1 MTPLTDNQRAW
12 LALARVPG
20 LGNAD
25 VIRITARLGNAQ
37 AVVEATD
44 GGLRRAGLN
53 GSQVT
58 ALRRPDRD
66 ALEADA
72 AWLAGEG
79 HGLLTADD
87 EDYPALLL
95 RIPDP
100 PPVLYVQ
107 GDPAAL
113 WSPQLAV
120 VGSRNPTAGG
130 RDNAREFCRYLARSG
145 LTITSGLAAGV
156 DGEAHA
162 AALDAGGTTV
172 AVAGTGLDRVY
183 PARHRQLAHR
193 IAARGA
199 LVSEF
204 PPGTG
209 ARREHF
215 PSRNRIISGLSLG
228 VLVVEAGV
236 HSGSLITARQAVE
249 QGREVFAIPGSI
261 HNPMARGCHR
271 LIRQGAK
278 LVETAADIV
287 EELAPM
293 ARELGEHLDRLLDA
307 PGSPGEEGDGNR
319 DRVALDPDEK
329 KVLEAI
335 GYDPTSVDR
344 VVQRTGLTPESVS
357 SMLLIMEMRGLVAA
371 SGGGHYNRIKGTSD

>member
-1 MTPLTDNQRAW
+1 
-12 LALARVPG
+12 
-20 LGNAD
+20 
-25 VIRITARLGNAQ
+25 VI
-37 AVVEATD
+37 EATD
-44 GGLRRAGLN
+44 GDLRRAGLN

-58 ALRRPDRD
+58 ALRRTDRD

-79 HGLLTADD
+79 HGLLTAAD

-113 WSPQLAV
+113 WTPQLAV

-162 AALDAGGTTV
+162 AALEAGGVSV

-183 PARHRQLAHR
+183 PARHREMAHR
-193 IAARGA
+193 IAARGG

-204 PPGTG
+204 TPGTG
-209 ARREHF
+209 VRRERF

-228 VLVVEAGV
+228 VLVVEAAV
-236 HSGSLITARQAVE
+236 HSGSLITARHAVE

-278 LVETAADIV
+278 LVETAADVV
-287 EELAPM
+287 EDLAPM
-293 ARELGEHLDRLLDA
+293 ARELGGELHRLLGAGQTSRGPASGD
-307 PGSPGEEGDGNR
+307 PGAD
-319 DRVALDPDEK
+319 LDPEEQ

-344 VVQRTGLTPESVS
+344 VAERTGLTPESVS

-371 SGGGHYNRIKGTSD
+371 SGGGLYSRTHEESE

>member
-1 MTPLTDNQRAW
+1 MHSLTDNQKAW
-12 LALARVPG
+12 LALSRVPG
-20 LGNAD
+20 LGCPDA
-25 VIRITARLGNAQ
+25 ISMASRA
-37 AVVEATD
+37 
-44 GGLRRAGLN
+44 GGAAALIGAPDAELRRAGLTD
-53 GSQVT
+53 SQLK
-58 ALRRPDRD
+58 ALRRPDPD
-66 ALEADA
+66 TLAADE
-72 AWLAGEG
+72 AWLAGDG
-79 HGLLTADD
+79 HGLLTAGD

-113 WSPQLAV
+113 WTPQLAV
-120 VGSRNPTAGG
+120 VGSRNPTPGG
-130 RDNAREFCRYLARSG
+130 RDNARDFCRYLARSG

-156 DGEAHA
+156 DGEAHG
-162 AALDAGGTTV
+162 AALEGGGTTI

-183 PARHRQLAHR
+183 PARHRDLAHR
-193 IAARGA
+193 IAAQCA
-199 LVSEF
+199 LVSEL

-209 ARREHF
+209 ARRAHF

-228 VLVVEAGV
+228 VLVIEAGV
-236 HSGSLITARQAVE
+236 HSGSLITARHAVE

-293 ARELGEHLDRLLDA
+293 ARELGEHLNRLLD
-307 PGSPGEEGDGNR
+307 SPRSRGTGDAAR
-319 DRVALDPDEK
+319 DRAPLDPEEK
-329 KVLEAI
+329 KVLEAV

-357 SMLLIMEMRGLVAA
+357 SMLLIMEMRGLVSAC
-371 SGGGHYNRIKGTSD
+371 GGGLYSREERE

>member
-1 MTPLTDNQRAW
+1 MN
-12 LALARVPG
+12 
-20 LGNAD
+20 
-25 VIRITARLGNAQ
+25 
-37 AVVEATD
+37 
-44 GGLRRAGLN
+44 
-53 GSQVT
+53 
-58 ALRRPDRD
+58 
-66 ALEADA
+66 
-72 AWLAGEG
+72 
-79 HGLLTADD
+79 
-87 EDYPALLL
+87 
-95 RIPDP
+95 
-100 PPVLYVQ
+100 
-107 GDPAAL
+107 
-113 WSPQLAV
+113 
-120 VGSRNPTAGG
+120 
-130 RDNAREFCRYLARSG
+130 
-145 LTITSGLAAGV
+145 
-156 DGEAHA
+156 A
-162 AALDAGGTTV
+162 AALDAGGATV

-293 ARELGEHLDRLLDA
+293 ARELGEHLDRLLDP
-307 PGSPGEEGDGNR
+307 PGSPGKDGGGNR
-319 DRVALDPDEK
+319 DRAALDPDER

-371 SGGGHYNRIKGTSD
+371 SGGGLYNRIKGTSD